1 MSTVVR
7 TSLVRPLRSPRG
19 PRAAFSLIE
28 LLVIVAIVVILFSIF
43 VPYAMKMREASR
55 RGQCADN
62 LRTIAFALSQYA
74 ALRSGPS
81 GHDYPRVAFDPTRP
95 GYAVCTG
102 ADSPSPFAPG
112 TTVAPNDVTASLWLL
127 ARTGLAEPYRFVCPS
142 TGDTP
147 DPMST
152 AGQRMRPAERSNFT
166 SLRHLSYS
174 YCSPFSTASGFQ
186 LNDVLPP
193 DFAVVA
199 DKNPGI
205 GDGADVTA
213 PAYSDPPLQL
223 ARANSTNHNRSGQN
237 VLYGDYHVQFQKT
250 PYCGVGQEWK
260 RDNIYTAAAR
270 IPLPPGAVPAPEGRG
285 FCERGIGPAWQKDS
299 YLVPTATD

>member
-7 TSLVRPLRSPRG
+7 TAPVRPRRRG
-19 PRAAFSLIE
+19 PRAAFSLVE

-43 VPYAMKMREASR
+43 VPYAMKMREANR

-62 LRTIAFALSQYA
+62 LRAIGIALAQYA
-74 ALRSGPS
+74 GPN
-81 GHDYPRVAFDPTRP
+81 GHYYPRVAFDPTRP
-95 GYAVCTG
+95 GYAICTG
-102 ADSPSPFAPG
+102 ADSPDPFAPG
-112 TTVAPNDVTASLWLL
+112 TSVAPNDVTASLWLL
-127 ARTGLAEPYRFVCPS
+127 ARTGLVEPYRFVCPS

-152 AGQRMRPAERSNFT
+152 AGRRVRANERSNFT

-186 LNDVLPP
+186 LNEFLPP

-199 DKNPGI
+199 DKNPGV
-205 GDGADVTA
+205 GGGADVTA
-213 PAYSDPPLQL
+213 AAYNDPPLQL
-223 ARANSTNHNRSGQN
+223 ARANSANHNRSGQN

-250 PYCGVGQEWK
+250 PYCGFGKEWK

-270 IPLPPGAVPAPEGRG
+270 IPLPPGATPAPEGKG